1 MFAHALVALV
11 VGVLAAGGGGAAP
24 APRPAVADVAQVGA
38 GWQSWPVNP
47 SRDFGRSGSAVLSVP
62 GFWSEALSPVS
73 RPSPFR
79 SSGAFAIIS
88 RFTTSPTSVGPC
100 LSLSGPEWD
109 ALPSSDTSDSCDPSG
124 SLSVVATETARL
136 RVAVVF
142 GFALA
147 LLTLSALLVVAIRR

>member
-1 MFAHALVALV
+1 MVAGV
-11 VGVLAAGGGGAAP
+11 IAVGPGGAAP

-47 SRDFGRSGSAVLSVP
+47 SLDFGPSGSAGLS
-62 GFWSEALSPVS
+62 GLASLSAAPSPDS
-73 RPSPFR
+73 RPFSFR
-79 SSGAFAIIS
+79 SSGGFAIIS
-88 RFTTSPTSVGPC
+88 RFLTSPTSGGPC